1 MLVKEILEIEGAKLI
16 NGSQRNK
23 IDSFTINTNEL
34 KGKTMFFPLK
44 GNTNGHNYILNGV
57 KNKLAGF
64 FVEKGHE
71 DIIEK
76 AIKQNSKIII
86 IEVEDCKKALIE
98 LAKIVRNK
106 LDIPVI
112 ALTGSYGKTSQR
124 EMIYSVLKTK
134 YNVLVTQKNYNNNIG
149 MPLTLVNY
157 NNEDVILLELGSNH
171 MGEIKVLREICRP
184 TITLI
189 TNIGTAHIG
198 NFKNIK
204 NTAKEKGSITVGSE
218 YFFQNEDD
226 NLIKK
231 VKAKGSKVIPYS
243 IEETTNI
250 IKGKKNRYTYTV
262 NGKRYKITIN
272 SDLEYLI
279 TYSLCA
285 LKIGLLLDIDMPK
298 LNGVDLAV
306 EAKNINKDIDIIFI
320 SNREDKVFETFKV
333 LPFGFVR
340 KTSFSKDIVGVLQ
353 LYMEKRIMTDTY
365 IAIKSNNN
373 SVIQKVNVNS
383 IVYIESFRYK
393 QFVYLENGDV
403 IECRMTLE
411 DFESKLAK
419 NDIIKVYKGYLI
431 NLKFVQ
437 KIENRGIIMNY
448 KDGVLINISRSKVQE
463 IKTIYLNYL
472 RKTGTIVFNE
482 NE

>member
-1 MLVKEILEIEGAKLI
+1 MCISEVFKLLVKEILEIEGAKLI

-285 LKIGLLLDIDMPK
+285 LKIGLLLDIDMKSIIKGIAEFTPAPSRMEK
-298 LNGVDLAV
+298 KQIGKTFIIDDCYNASYETMISGLEYFSRQRCTNKIVVLGDILELGKQTRKIHKEIAKTIEKRKYNFKEIHLVGPQMENVYKYLKKKGFENIFYYTSVDEINKKDLKN
-306 EAKNINKDIDIIFI
+306 KNI
-320 SNREDKVFETFKV
+320 
-333 LPFGFVR
+333 
-340 KTSFSKDIVGVLQ
+340 
-353 LYMEKRIMTDTY
+353 
-365 IAIKSNNN
+365 
-373 SVIQKVNVNS
+373 
-383 IVYIESFRYK
+383 
-393 QFVYLENGDV
+393 YLKASHG
-403 IECRMTLE
+403 IGL
-411 DFESKLAK
+411 SKLIDK
-419 NDIIKVYKGYLI
+419 L
-431 NLKFVQ
+431 
-437 KIENRGIIMNY
+437 M
-448 KDGVLINISRSKVQE
+448 
-463 IKTIYLNYL
+463 
-472 RKTGTIVFNE
+472 
-482 NE
+482 

>member
-1 MLVKEILEIEGAKLI
+1 MNSVPSFAICDDDEIVCEAVFNKVKGYFDSCGIEV
-16 NGSQRNK
+16 K
-23 IDSFTINTNEL
+23 IESFTSAVVL
-34 KGKTMFFPLK
+34 
-44 GNTNGHNYILNGV
+44 Y
-57 KNKLAGF
+57 
-64 FVEKGHE
+64 
-71 DIIEK
+71 
-76 AIKQNSKIII
+76 NS
-86 IEVEDCKKALIE
+86 
-98 LAKIVRNK
+98 
-106 LDIPVI
+106 
-112 ALTGSYGKTSQR
+112 
-124 EMIYSVLKTK
+124 
-134 YNVLVTQKNYNNNIG
+134 
-149 MPLTLVNY
+149 
-157 NNEDVILLELGSNH
+157 
-171 MGEIKVLREICRP
+171 
-184 TITLI
+184 
-189 TNIGTAHIG
+189 
-198 NFKNIK
+198 IK
-204 NTAKEKGSITVGSE
+204 NDAKK
-218 YFFQNEDD
+218 FD
-226 NLIKK
+226 
-231 VKAKGSKVIPYS
+231 A
-243 IEETTNI
+243 
-250 IKGKKNRYTYTV
+250 
-262 NGKRYKITIN
+262 
-272 SDLEYLI
+272 
-279 TYSLCA
+279 
-285 LKIGLLLDIDMPK
+285 LLLDIDMPK

-320 SNREDKVFETFKV
+320 SNREDKVFDTFKV